1 MVSTDGKLKD
11 LIRNE
16 NMAQKERT
24 ENQNMEQNR
33 TKQNNFLSQFF
44 KL

>member
-16 NMAQKERT
+16 NMTQKERS

-33 TKQNNFLSQFF
+33 TKQNNFRSQFF